1 VVYQFLILYQAGDI
15 HIWDRDSAVLLHHIR
30 AQEVGGDMTCIA
42 WNSAAEDPF
51 MFGTGSHDGAVRI
64 WSSPPGA
71 STQDEHSQSQGK
83 TIPIIVTGT
92 LSPFDSDVE
101 YHRTDSPVPHM
112 ESDSQHTRSHENE
125 GGSRE
130 RTIAFASP

>member
-1 VVYQFLILYQAGDI
+1 VPAKVCNPNSHVVADQFLTLYQAGDI

-64 WSSPPGA
+64 WSSPPPGA
-71 STQDEHSQSQGK
+71 STQDEDSQSQRK
-83 TIPIIVTGT
+83 AIPIIVTGT
-92 LSPFDSDVE
+92 SSSFDSDVE
-101 YHRTDSPVPHM
+101 YHRTDSPV
-112 ESDSQHTRSHENE
+112 Q
-125 GGSRE
+125 E